1 MVSLASAMGGDRLA
15 AMRTTA
21 SFDLFPDAPSDRA
34 MARARYLVR
43 EGRTDE
49 AEIAYRDL
57 LTLHPDWKPCW
68 AEYFELL
75 RSGGRAEAALNVAQ
89 AAQAQFTDSAF
100 ALALTGAALIE
111 LGRFQE
117 ALTVL
122 ERAVEADP
130 DLGLVWHELGV
141 AAYRLGD
148 RNRALLALDR
158 AFALEPHTET
168 LKLRGRVLR
177 DGGRY
182 VAAEVAFEG
191 AAQAA
196 EHDEQRVTAEH
207 EIRVTRRSASY
218 APRKPDDLLPAERW
232 FAETGG
238 IVLAPRPGPVP
249 PGDEALIRAFAELT
263 QDRGWR
269 FGQLVPVGPTLPIW
283 NTLSELIDA
292 PVVTRAKFDARAVP
306 LLAALRPLP
315 ADTGWSEL
323 AAEIAQRGTGIV
335 LTIEHPLETAQG
347 VLADVVGVLTEGG
360 VRMSAIPGVAHALAE
375 VEHPASRLAQRR
387 LRFD

>member
-1 MVSLASAMGGDRLA
+1 
-15 AMRTTA
+15 MRTTA
-21 SFDLFPDAPSDRA
+21 SFDLFPDAPSERA

-49 AEIAYRDL
+49 AEAAYRDL
-57 LTLHPDWKPCW
+57 LTLHPDLKSCW

-75 RSGGRAEAALNVAQ
+75 RDAGRPEAALQVGE
-89 AAQAQFTDSAF
+89 AAQAQFPDSAF

-111 LGRFQE
+111 LERYHD

-122 ERAVEADP
+122 ERAVESDP
-130 DLGLVWHELGV
+130 DLGLVWHELGL

-168 LKLRGRVLR
+168 LKLRGRILR
-177 DGGRY
+177 DAGRY

-196 EHDEQRVTAEH
+196 EHDEQRAAAEH
-207 EIRVTRRSASY
+207 EIRVTRRYASY
-218 APRKPDDLLPAERW
+218 EPRKPDDLLPAERW

-238 IVLAPRPGPVP
+238 TVLAPRPGPVA
-249 PGDEALIRAFAELT
+249 PGDEALIRAFAELAE
-263 QDRGWR
+263 DRGWR
-269 FGQLVPVGPTLPIW
+269 FGQVVPVGPTLPIW
-283 NTLSELIDA
+283 NALAELLDA
-292 PVVTRAKFDARAVP
+292 PLVTRTAFDPAAVP
-306 LLAALRPLP
+306 LLVALRPLP
-315 ADTGWSEL
+315 ADTGWGEL
-323 AAEIAQRGTGIV
+323 AEKVAHGTGIV
-335 LTIEHPLETAQG
+335 LTLEHPIETAAAG
-347 VLADVVGVLTEGG
+347 VQADVVGALTERGAR
-360 VRMSAIPGVAHALAE
+360 VSAIPGVAHAL
-375 VEHPASRLAQRR
+375 VDVQHPASRVAQRQ